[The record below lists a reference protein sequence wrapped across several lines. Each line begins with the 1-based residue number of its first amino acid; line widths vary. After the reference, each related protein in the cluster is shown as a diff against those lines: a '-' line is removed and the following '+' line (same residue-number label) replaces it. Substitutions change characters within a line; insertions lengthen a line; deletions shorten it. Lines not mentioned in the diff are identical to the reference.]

1 MIGTSN
7 IEMGP
12 LTTCMRC
19 AVYTFQ
25 LAICDSMK
33 DHSIQGILPKSESS
47 YFENCSRIT
56 IYRSSKTGDDII
68 SKLRLYSTVY
78 YSLKAYRDEG

>member
-1 MIGTSN
+1 MIGTSD

-19 AVYTFQ
+19 AFHTFQ

-33 DHSIQGILPKSESS
+33 DRSIQGILSKA
-47 YFENCSRIT
+47 RIVN
-56 IYRSSKTGDDII
+56 
-68 SKLRLYSTVY
+68 KL
-78 YSLKAYRDEG
+78 